1 MSTVLSFQQWNFG
14 ISGTVD
20 THEYHLELI
29 VKKGIEQRGFVEI
42 IDDDPFVD
50 PYPEQP
56 IGYFIVQMDKS
67 TCQTY
72 NLKNNF
78 LGYRG
83 VPTVRTTLLLE
94 EIADSYGVFILVIP
108 QATHIFDVNG
118 CDALHSVQ
126 KKRIRSF
133 PAPLCTDHIV
143 WDWKRACDEVCHHR
157 TIQRCYASASSG
169 CRWWD
174 WWTFGSETDS
184 WLVCGLGR
192 WARHNFW
199 MR

>member
-1 MSTVLSFQQWNFG
+1 M
-14 ISGTVD
+14 D

-78 LGYRG
+78 LGYSG

-94 EIADSYGVFILVIP
+94 EIADTYGVFILVIP
-108 QATHIFDVNG
+108 QTTDIFDVNE
-118 CDALHSVQ
+118 CDALLHSVPY
-126 KKRIRSF
+126 KRN
-133 PAPLCTDHIV
+133 
-143 WDWKRACDEVCHHR
+143 ACAVFLHR
-157 TIQRCYASASSG
+157 CVQTI
-169 CRWWD
+169 
-174 WWTFGSETDS
+174 
-184 WLVCGLGR
+184 LLGEGVKYVSV
-192 WARHNFW
+192 
-199 MR
+199 